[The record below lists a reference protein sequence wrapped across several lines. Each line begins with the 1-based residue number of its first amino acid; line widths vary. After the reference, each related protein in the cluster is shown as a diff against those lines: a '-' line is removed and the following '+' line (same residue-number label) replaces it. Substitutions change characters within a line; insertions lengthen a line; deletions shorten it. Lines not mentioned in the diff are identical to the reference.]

1 MSSAKK
7 KHQDYEA
14 LLKNYEQA
22 QTQLARTQLREKT
35 AKKSLK
41 AAEKKDASK
50 SEIEILRLELN
61 IAKAK
66 RKVRKA
72 EANLSKAHIKQWI
85 KANAKHEK
93 SYRLTIY
100 EKAEEPEVTIAQ
112 PVEEVKAKRPYNRRA
127 KTDAETSNTRAIES
141 APEVPETPEGKA
153 GVSSTEEVVEE
164 TRELVATE
172 VIKSRRP
179 RRSSAEV
186 AAEKEA
192 AQAAL
197 REGGEDFSI
206 IEGIGPAVTKLL
218 HSEGIKTF
226 SALAASDV
234 DAMRALMK
242 SRRNNI
248 ADPTTW
254 AQQAQLVVDNDWE
267 SLKQLQESLKRP
279 RS

>member
-50 SEIEILRLELN
+50 AEIEILRLELN
-61 IAKAK
+61 IAKSK

-100 EKAEEPEVTIAQ
+100 EKAEEPEVAIAE
-112 PVEEVKAKRPYNRRA
+112 PVEEVKAKRPYNRRV
-127 KTDAETSNTRAIES
+127 KTDAEISNTRAIES
-141 APEVPETPEGKA
+141 APEVPEGKA
-153 GVSSTEEVVEE
+153 GVSSTEEPAAE
-164 TRELVATE
+164 TRELVAPE
-172 VIKSRRP
+172 VKKERRQ

-186 AAEKEA
+186 AAEREA

-197 REGGEDFSI
+197 KEGGEDFSI
-206 IEGIGPAVTKLL
+206 IEGVGPAVTKLL

-226 SALAASDV
+226 AALAASDV
-234 DAMRALMK
+234 DAMRALLK

-267 SLKQLQESLKRP
+267 SLKQLQESLKRT